1 MSAPATPI
9 ITRSLREQVYDY
21 LKGELRRGALDT
33 GSFLDLN
40 RIAQDLGVSRTPL
53 RDALIHLEM
62 EEFVTISPRR
72 GVAVRALDLKDIRE
86 IYQLVGSLEAGALVA
101 AAPGLTPEDLARLR
115 RMDRDSAEALERGDQ
130 DAYNA
135 NNYAFHDFFLE
146 RQGNGRI
153 ISLVHL
159 KKHQLYDWNRKF
171 EHLHDTWD
179 VSGIHE
185 HEEILRLLEA
195 GDVQGAAAHLRDV
208 HWGFN
213 VQEAFVQQVYFSP
226 IP

>member
-1 MSAPATPI
+1 MSAPAAPI
-9 ITRSLREQVYDY
+9 VTLSLREQVYDY
-21 LKGELRRGALDT
+21 LKAELKRGALDT

-101 AAPGLTPEDLARLR
+101 AAPGITPEDLVRLR
-115 RMDRDSAEALERGDQ
+115 HMDRLSSEALERGDQ
-130 DAYNA
+130 DAYYE

-146 RQGNGRI
+146 RQGNRRVI
-153 ISLVHL
+153 ALVHL
-159 KKHQLYDWNRKF
+159 KKHQLYDWNRRF
-171 EHLHDTWD
+171 EHLHAKWD
-179 VSGIHE
+179 ASGIHE

-195 GDVQGAAAHLRDV
+195 SDPQAAAAYLRDV

-226 IP
+226 KP